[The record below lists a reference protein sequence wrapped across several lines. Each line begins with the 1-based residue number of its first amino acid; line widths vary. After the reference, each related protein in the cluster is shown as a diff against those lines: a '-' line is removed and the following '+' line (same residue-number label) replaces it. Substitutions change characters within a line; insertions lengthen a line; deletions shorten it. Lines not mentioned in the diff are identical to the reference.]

1 MTEKQKQQVFKRA
14 FRAIEHIDKAIE
26 KIRKAEDKVCYE
38 TPDFH
43 LISSAI
49 CFLSDARGELVILAN
64 RNKTAES

>member
-1 MTEKQKQQVFKRA
+1 MTEKQKKQVFKRA

-26 KIRKAEDKVCYE
+26 TIRKAEDKVGYE
-38 TPDFH
+38 SPDYH
-43 LISSAI
+43 LMCSAA